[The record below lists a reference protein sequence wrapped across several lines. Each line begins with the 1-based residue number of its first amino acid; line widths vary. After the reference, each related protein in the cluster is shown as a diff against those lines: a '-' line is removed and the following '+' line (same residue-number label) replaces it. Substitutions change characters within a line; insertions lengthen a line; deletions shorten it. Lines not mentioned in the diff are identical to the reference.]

1 MNGQTDIVCVAST
14 PNRAVARTWR
24 AVLEAEG
31 IECQV
36 GESLTT
42 WLSSRPGTQMDL
54 WVESIHLERSV
65 DMHLWVESSGFL
77 GGNAE
82 AIVSLLPPA
91 PSDQ

>member
-1 MNGQTDIVCVAST
+1 MNDPTDIVCVAST
-14 PNRAVARTWR
+14 PNRAVARVWR

-54 WVESIHLERSV
+54 WVESIHLERAREV
-65 DMHLWVESSGFL
+65 LQL
-77 GGNAE
+77 R
-82 AIVSLLPPA
+82 VSRELA
-91 PSDQ
+91 AAYSE